1 MVVLQCPCGI
11 DARHRSSLADP
22 PRSRVI
28 LVFAPLASGTR
39 TDGVLRRTFDEDQ
52 TFRVEIE
59 LAIDPVLA
67 PNFDVQ
73 WF

>member
-1 MVVLQCPCGI
+1 
-11 DARHRSSLADP
+11 LADP
-22 PRSRVI
+22 PQSRVI